1 MSIKNVKYVYSNKN
15 INNENLMK
23 NLIKIKSKK
32 IKKSP
37 IETKVSFHSID
48 TIDTTN
54 FNTQENS
61 EINSPNKLF
70 TFPRNLYKFWI
81 KKDKKKVKF
90 KDFQSNFKESLVE
103 YIEVKSYK
111 KYNKINSFMKE
122 NQKVTTS
129 CSCMIF

>member
-15 INNENLMK
+15 LNNENLMK

-111 KYNKINSFMKE
+111 NYNKNSFIKE
-122 NQKVTTS
+122 KQKVDTS

>member
-37 IETKVSFHSID
+37 IKTKVSFHSID

-111 KYNKINSFMKE
+111 NYNKNSFIKE
-122 NQKVTTS
+122 KQKVDTS

>member
-1 MSIKNVKYVYSNKN
+1 MSIKNVKNVYINQN
-15 INNENLMK
+15 INNENY
-23 NLIKIKSKK
+23 NIRIKSEK

-37 IETKVSFHSID
+37 IETKDSFHSLD

-54 FNTQENS
+54 LNTQENS

>member
-37 IETKVSFHSID
+37 IKTKVSFHSID

-70 TFPRNLYKFWI
+70 TFPRNLYRFWI

-111 KYNKINSFMKE
+111 NYNKNSFIKE
-122 NQKVTTS
+122 NQKVDTS

>member
-1 MSIKNVKYVYSNKN
+1 MSIKNVKNVYSNKN

-37 IETKVSFHSID
+37 IKTKVSFHSID

-70 TFPRNLYKFWI
+70 TFPRNLYRFWI

-111 KYNKINSFMKE
+111 NYNKINSFMKE
-122 NQKVTTS
+122 NQKVDTS

>member
-1 MSIKNVKYVYSNKN
+1 MSIKNVKNVYINQN
-15 INNENLMK
+15 INNEK
-23 NLIKIKSKK
+23 NNIKIKSEK

-37 IETKVSFHSID
+37 IETKDSFHSID
-48 TIDTTN
+48 TLDTTN
-54 FNTQENS
+54 LNTQENS

-70 TFPRNLYKFWI
+70 TFPRNLYRFWI

>member
-1 MSIKNVKYVYSNKN
+1 MSIKNVKNVYINQN
-15 INNENLMK
+15 INNEN
-23 NLIKIKSKK
+23 NNIKIKSEK

-37 IETKVSFHSID
+37 IENKDSFHSID
-48 TIDTTN
+48 TLDTTN
-54 FNTQENS
+54 LNTQENS

-111 KYNKINSFMKE
+111 NYNKINSFMKE

>member
-1 MSIKNVKYVYSNKN
+1 MSIKNVKNVYSNKN

-61 EINSPNKLF
+61 EISSPNKLF

-111 KYNKINSFMKE
+111 NYNKNSFMKE
-122 NQKVTTS
+122 NQKVDTS

>member
-37 IETKVSFHSID
+37 IKTKVSFHSID

-111 KYNKINSFMKE
+111 NYNKNSFIKE
-122 NQKVTTS
+122 NQKVDTS

>member
-1 MSIKNVKYVYSNKN
+1 MSIKNVKNVYINQN
-15 INNENLMK
+15 INNEN
-23 NLIKIKSKK
+23 NNIKIKSEK

-37 IETKVSFHSID
+37 IETKDSFHSID
-48 TIDTTN
+48 TLDTTN
-54 FNTQENS
+54 LNTQENS

>member
-37 IETKVSFHSID
+37 IETKDSFHSLD

-54 FNTQENS
+54 LNTQENS

-111 KYNKINSFMKE
+111 NYNKNSFMKE
-122 NQKVTTS
+122 NQKVDTS

>member
-1 MSIKNVKYVYSNKN
+1 MSIKNVKNVYSNKN
-15 INNENLMK
+15 LNNENLMK

-37 IETKVSFHSID
+37 IKTKVSFHSID

-111 KYNKINSFMKE
+111 NYNKINSFMKE

>member
-1 MSIKNVKYVYSNKN
+1 MSIKNVKNVYSNKN

-54 FNTQENS
+54 LNTQENS

-70 TFPRNLYKFWI
+70 TFPRNLYRFWI

-111 KYNKINSFMKE
+111 NYNKINSFMKE
-122 NQKVTTS
+122 NQKVDTS